1 MTTPDSDDRERFRVL
16 PDPVRPEETVEMVDT
31 ASLPLPNPAED
42 RDRMLREA
50 GGGG

>member
-1 MTTPDSDDRERFRVL
+1 MTRRDSDDRDRFRLL
-16 PDPVRPEETVEMVDT
+16 PDPVRPEDTVEMVDT
-31 ASLPLPNPAED
+31 TSLPPREPAEE